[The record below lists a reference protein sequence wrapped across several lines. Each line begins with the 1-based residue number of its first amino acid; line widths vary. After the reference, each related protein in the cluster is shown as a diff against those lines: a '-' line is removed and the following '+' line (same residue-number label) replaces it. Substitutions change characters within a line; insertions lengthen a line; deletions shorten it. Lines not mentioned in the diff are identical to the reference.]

1 MKVKTLLAL
10 AATCTTDTAAEAL
23 LDTIREV
30 FGKTRALGHLPEA
43 NPDFSMEGLPNDCSP
58 FVRYELNHVLSNQF
72 IIMIQ
77 PEIRDGKMGITVLT
91 NHMRDGMGMQSRD
104 WEIFKELEEHIEADS
119 EMTVAQLAQAAKDEA
134 IRQHAVLLES
144 VGVATK
150 AALRAAKASW

>member
-1 MKVKTLLAL
+1 MKIKSLLAL
-10 AATCTTDTAAEAL
+10 AANCTTDTDAEAL

-30 FGKTRALGHLPEA
+30 VGKTRALGHLLEA
-43 NPDFSMEGLPNDCSP
+43 NPDFSMEGLPNDGSP
-58 FVRYELNHVLSNQF
+58 FVRYELNHVLSDQF

-91 NHMRDGMGMQSRD
+91 NHMRDGMGMQSQD